1 MPSSAIQVVH
11 KRFDYNSLDAETSQ
25 FVQQTTDEIRTLI
38 QRTRE
43 GIIETG
49 QKLNEVKQRLKHG
62 QFGDWLEA
70 EFAWSWDTANRWM
83 NVANRLG
90 GKIPHGAEIDD
101 RALYLLAAKSTP
113 ESARAE
119 ALARAKAGELITY
132 PVAQAI
138 KRKYTPPTRRKPA
151 AKETPTSASSESVSQ
166 PLIAL
171 QPEPQNQTIAN
182 LRPRAEILAI
192 RPKEAVQELALTEE
206 TETAPPPIPSTKS
219 TRIQT
224 GTWWQVAQQHLLYC
238 GSPDSSR
245 FQERLPNQVSL
256 QLAFPVSRSNWQDS
270 VSPKVKSALSL
281 FSSYQDQDLKLLL
294 ELVQR
299 ALLLYTESNETV
311 VFSFLPE
318 PQLLLLADQLDCR
331 CLIAE
336 PDVMRC
342 ETALAFWRT
351 QGMKIER
358 VNTLRF

>member
-1 MPSSAIQVVH
+1 M
-11 KRFDYNSLDAETSQ
+11 RRTAEDI
-25 FVQQTTDEIRTLI
+25 VEI
-38 QRTRE
+38 
-43 GIIETG
+43 G
-49 QKLNEVKQRLKHG
+49 QRLISIKEKLEHG
-62 QFGDWLEA
+62 YFLEWLET
-70 EFAWSWDTANRWM
+70 EFDGHRDTANKFM
-83 NVANRLG
+83 QVAREFGSLEMS
-90 GKIPHGAEIDD
+90 KISTFEIS
-101 RALYLLAAKSTP
+101 ALYKLAAPSTP
-113 ESARAE
+113 QAARNEAIARASAGE
-119 ALARAKAGELITY
+119 PITFSTAKAIRQKY
-132 PVAQAI
+132 VAV
-138 KRKYTPPTRRKPA
+138 RRRKTA
-151 AKETPTSASSESVSQ
+151 VEKTPLLPTTK
-166 PLIAL
+166 L
-171 QPEPQNQTIAN
+171 QPEPQNQAIAN
-182 LRPRAEILAI
+182 LRPKAEILAI
-192 RPKEAVQELALTEE
+192 RPKEALQELALTQEA
-206 TETAPPPIPSTKS
+206 ETASPTIPSPKS

-224 GTWWQVAQQHLLYC
+224 GSWWQVAERHLLYC

-256 QLAFPVSRSNWQDS
+256 QLAFPLSRSNWQDS

>member
-1 MPSSAIQVVH
+1 MPSSAVQVVH
-11 KRFDYNSLDAETSQ
+11 KSFDYNSLDAETSQ

-49 QKLNEVKQRLKHG
+49 QKLNEVKKRLKHG

-83 NVANRLG
+83 NVTNRLG

-113 ESARAE
+113 ESARSE
-119 ALARAKAGELITY
+119 ALARAKAGEPITY

-151 AKETPTSASSESVSQ
+151 AKETPTSASSQSVSQ
-166 PLIAL
+166 PSITL
-171 QPEPQNQTIAN
+171 QPEPQNQPTAN
-182 LRPRAEILAI
+182 LRPKAEIVAI
-192 RPKEAVQELALTEE
+192 RPKEAVQELALTQE
-206 TETAPPPIPSTKS
+206 TETASPTIPSTKS

-238 GSPDSSR
+238 GSPGSSR

-256 QLAFPVSRSNWQDS
+256 QLTFPPSRSNWQES
-270 VSPKVKSALSL
+270 VSPKIKSALCL
-281 FSSYQDQDLKLLL
+281 WSSYPDQNLRLLR
-294 ELVQR
+294 ELVER
-299 ALLLYTESNETV
+299 ALLLYTESSETV
-311 VFSFLPE
+311 AFSFLPDPE
-318 PQLLLLADQLDCR
+318 LLILAHELECC
-331 CLIAE
+331 CLVAE
-336 PDVMRC
+336 PDLQRC
-342 ETALAFWRT
+342 QEAIALWQT
-351 QGMKIER
+351 KGYKVER
-358 VNTLRF
+358 VKTLRF